1 MADRVLI
8 EVAVETVADALA
20 AEAGGADRLE
30 LCAALDFGGL
40 TPSLGT
46 YLEIRAVCRLPVLVM
61 IRPRAGD
68 FVYSESELRVMARD
82 IALFLPYRPDGY
94 VFGPLDAEGK
104 VNEPA
109 AAELVRAA
117 GLIPCIFHRA
127 FDKTPKP
134 TSALNVLIR
143 LGFQRILTSGREAT
157 ALAGSSAIALLM
169 VRAAKR
175 IEILPCGRIRANSV
189 AEVVR
194 VTGTRQIHGSFAE
207 TVPEGKGRGHRG
219 YQQRSRTRQAE
230 IEATRV
236 VVDRLMAEE
245 I

>member
-1 MADRVLI
+1 VAERVLI
-8 EVAVETVADALA
+8 EVAVETVEDALV

-68 FVYSESELRVMARD
+68 FVYSDIELRVMARD
-82 IALFLPYRPDGY
+82 IVLFLPYRPDGF
-94 VFGPLDAEGK
+94 VFGPLNADGK
-104 VNEPA
+104 INEDGA
-109 AAELVRAA
+109 ANLVRAA
-117 GLIPCIFHRA
+117 GLIPCVFHRA

-134 TSALNVLIR
+134 TSSLNVLIR
-143 LGFQRILTSGREAT
+143 LGFKRILTSGAEDT

-169 VRAAKR
+169 VRAATR

-189 AEVVR
+189 EEVVR

-207 TVPEGKGRGHRG
+207 KVAEGKGRGHRG
-219 YQQRSRTRQAE
+219 YQQRSRTSQAE
-230 IEATRV
+230 IEATRAAL
-236 VVDRLMAEE
+236 DRLMNEE
-245 I
+245 K